1 MLKSVNLMKVS
12 PILFDSLF
20 TEGLF
25 AISPSPTIIL
35 DQPWETITAAEKV
48 LLEKILTAIKHSLN
62 SITIRYQDPLDLS
75 AWDQKPRHVVYFG
88 KSVKG
93 IPLYE
98 TVEANGVFVVAS
110 DKLSYL
116 SVHEEARKKLWLA
129 LKKQFSV

>member
-1 MLKSVNLMKVS
+1 MEVS

-25 AISPSPTIIL
+25 AISSSPTVIL
-35 DQPWETITAAEKV
+35 DQPWETISAAEKV

-62 SITIRYQDPLDLS
+62 SITIKYQDPFNLS
-75 AWDQKPRHVVYFG
+75 LWNEKPHRIVYFG
-88 KSVKG
+88 KPVKG

-110 DKLSYL
+110 DKLSHL
-116 SVHEEARKKLWLA
+116 SGNEEARKKLWLA